1 MSTSRVFGPHSSD
14 GIPVSAGQK
23 LSVRVVQASGVT
35 RTLDRLQF
43 GISQLE
49 TEGSGG
55 VLLPVLGDGG
65 GGGWTP
71 VVEPSVYS
79 GSADE
84 TVRKVNFGTSELWS
98 FTGHTDTV
106 RDVAVDPDGNVY
118 TDSSDDSVR
127 KIDSSGVEVWS
138 FTGHTDRV
146 SAVAVDP
153 DGNVYTGSNDDTVRK
168 IDSSG
173 AQVWSFTGHTAMV
186 LGVAVD
192 PGIYGAFG

>member
-35 RTLDRLQF
+35 RTLDNLQF
-43 GISQLE
+43 GVSQLE
-49 TEGSGG
+49 PEGSGG

-79 GSADE
+79 GSDDE
-84 TVRKVNFGTSELWS
+84 TVRKIDFGTTQL
-98 FTGHTDTV
+98 
-106 RDVAVDPDGNVY
+106 
-118 TDSSDDSVR
+118 
-127 KIDSSGVEVWS
+127 WS

-153 DGNVYTGSNDDTVRK
+153 DGNVYTGSSDETVRK

-173 AQVWSFTGHTAMV
+173 AQVWSFTGHTATV
-186 LGVAVD
+186 YAVAVD